1 MSATIE
7 QLNSNQRFNHSSCFI
22 CGKNGLDLS
31 FEIKENG
38 GVAAYVANLQNLQGY
53 NNILHG
59 GIVTS
64 LMDATMVNC
73 LFAHGIAAYTAEI
86 LVRFK
91 LPVAVDRSVVIYADI
106 TRHSKNLFF
115 MTSELLQN
123 NVIMAS
129 AKAKFIRKRK

>member
-7 QLNSNQRFNHSSCFI
+7 QLNTNQRYHHSSCFI

-53 NNILHG
+53 DRILHG

-64 LMDATMVNC
+64 LLDAAMVNC
-73 LFAHGIAAYTAEI
+73 LFAHNITAYTAEI
-86 LVRFK
+86 QVRFK
-91 LPVAVDRSVVIYADI
+91 FSVVVDLPLVIYGDI
-106 TRHSKNLFF
+106 VKHSKNLYH
-115 MTSELLQN
+115 MTSELHQN
-123 NVIMAS
+123 SVIMAR
-129 AKAKFIRKRK
+129 AKAKFIRKR